1 MDVIDLKNRYLR
13 AFTMPEVALAVG
25 VVAFGLVAVFSV
37 LPFGIKAQR
46 DNRDD
51 TVIRYEG
58 EYWAEALL
66 GEGLN
71 LADLSRVEMVQTYD
85 GNTTSPLVFS
95 YPNNSPNNSPEK
107 KTWVRDVCGWLS
119 RPASDGQGNV
129 ISPHG
134 NFALVKSFNG
144 SLFDRKY
151 GAAQWGGGTD
161 EGQGDLAF
169 GYILEVVPEMIDGGK
184 GCRLRLKFSWPLS
197 EEDYFGIR
205 NGTVTLKSR
214 SGKLARKK
222 EWELR
227 MPGKQI
233 VPVLWRCDL
242 NLRERLFMEKMSG
255 RYYSGASV
263 KAADMTDPQIFKVL
277 EANALKRFSQ
287 ANGYRVM
294 VRGRVTD
301 PFQLADQ
308 LPNVP
313 ATFAGGHV
321 GMNLINV
328 QNGESYPLASVLGV
342 QGPVRFG
349 SVKVPSVRDLGSV
362 LIPGPFPGGDIE
374 RFKIAFLE
382 PEEAGEDVLRLFSE
396 EQPGRRYFGLN
407 QPWRPLLIDADG
419 EFYVAQPMFETNHR
433 PAGAWEKSWPN
444 PFEGNPDAPRMFMIR
459 K

>member
-1 MDVIDLKNRYLR
+1 MNVKDVKNRYFR

-66 GEGLN
+66 GEGLD

-85 GNTTSPLVFS
+85 GNTTKPLVFS
-95 YPNNSPNNSPEK
+95 YPTKPPEVTDDGK
-107 KTWVRDVCGWLS
+107 SFERGAWARDVCGWLS
-119 RPASDGQGNV
+119 RPASDEQGNV

-144 SLFDRKY
+144 SLFDRKF
-151 GAAQWGGGTD
+151 GDANMAGD
-161 EGQGDLAF
+161 ENRDLAF

-197 EEDYFGIR
+197 EEDYIGIR
-205 NGTVTLKSR
+205 SGAVTLKSR
-214 SGKLARKK
+214 SGKLPRKK

-255 RYYSGASV
+255 RYYSGVSV
-263 KAADMTDPQIFKVL
+263 KPTDLEDPQIFPRL
-277 EANALKRFSQ
+277 EDKRDVVFQSLKEAFVDEFNKPINIIEGVNDSLGKLGGRFSS
-287 ANGYRVM
+287 GD
-294 VRGRVTD
+294 T
-301 PFQLADQ
+301 
-308 LPNVP
+308 
-313 ATFAGGHV
+313 
-321 GMNLINV
+321 GMYLIN
-328 QNGESYPLASVLGV
+328 GELSYPISYVGKGNGKV
-342 QGPVRFG
+342 YFG
-349 SVKVPSVRDLGSV
+349 DVKEPSVEGLGST
-362 LIPGPFPGGDIE
+362 GNKFSSQGD
-374 RFKIAFLE
+374 FKYKIAFLKYG
-382 PEEAGEDVLRLFSE
+382 EEGKDVLRLFAG
-396 EQPGRRYFGLN
+396 EQAGRRYFDLN
-407 QPWRPLLIDADG
+407 QPWRPLLINVDG
-419 EFYVAQPMFETNHR
+419 EYYVSQPMFETFHR
-433 PAGAWEKSWPN
+433 PPGAWEKGVN
-444 PFEGNPDAPRMFMIR
+444 FVGNPDAPRMFMIR

>member
-1 MDVIDLKNRYLR
+1 MNVKDVKNRYFR

-66 GEGLN
+66 GEGLD
-71 LADLSRVEMVQTYD
+71 LADLSRVEIVQTYD

-95 YPNNSPNNSPEK
+95 YPNNSSEK
-107 KTWVRDVCGWLS
+107 KTWARDVCGWLS
-119 RPASDGQGNV
+119 RPASDEQGNV

-144 SLFDRKY
+144 SLFDRKF
-151 GAAQWGGGTD
+151 GDANMAGD
-161 EGQGDLAF
+161 ENRDLAF

-214 SGKLARKK
+214 SGKLPRKK

-255 RYYSGASV
+255 RYYSGAPI
-263 KAADMTDPQIFKVL
+263 KAADLTDPQIFKVL
-277 EANALKRFSQ
+277 QADVLKRFSQ
-287 ANGYRVM
+287 ANGYRIM
-294 VRGRVTD
+294 VRGRVGD

-313 ATFAGGHV
+313 ATFTGGHV
-321 GMNLINV
+321 GLNLINI
-328 QNGESYPLASVLGV
+328 QNGESYPLASIQGA

-349 SVKVPSVRDLGSV
+349 KVRVPTIRDLGSV
-362 LIPGPFPGGDIE
+362 LTPGPFPGGDIE
-374 RFKIAFLE
+374 RFKVTFLE
-382 PEEAGEDVLRLFSE
+382 PEEAGNDVLRLFSE
-396 EQPGRRYFGLN
+396 EQSGRRYFGLD
-407 QPWRPLLIDADG
+407 QPWRPLLMDADG
-419 EFYVAQPMFETNHR
+419 EFYVAQPMFETTHR
-433 PAGAWEKSWPN
+433 PAGAWEKVGPYS
-444 PFEGNPDAPRMFMIR
+444 FEGNPDAPRMFMIR